1 MADALGYNPFL
12 FFLQKLRL
20 GQSLSAEA
28 RIFCHSW
35 PLERMQVA
43 RSVRHMAGGVQ
54 FARSQCENRMH

>member
-20 GQSLSAEA
+20 GQSLSAKA
-28 RIFCHSW
+28 RIFYLSW
-35 PLERMQVA
+35 ALERMQV
-43 RSVRHMAGGVQ
+43 RHVTDGVQ